1 MQINWFLWGFICG
14 GCGFYDDFILTCSF
28 FVFGLLLFVRKKEQV
43 MCKCVRI
50 CVSVYEFCVRMVELF
65 LCVEMEGLYHIN
77 QQLSELLSCILL
89 NDEVMFLVILER
101 KVQISCIFCGFICGG
116 CGFYDFIFDL
126 LLFFVEF
133 AAFL

>member
-1 MQINWFLWGFICG
+1 MYKYVWGDRYVWVCVG
-14 GCGFYDDFILTCSF
+14 MY
-28 FVFGLLLFVRKKEQV
+28 R
-43 MCKCVRI
+43 CVRI

-65 LCVEMEGLYHIN
+65 LCVEMEGLYHIY

-89 NDEVMFLVILER
+89 DDEVMFLVILER

-116 CGFYDFIFDL
+116 CGFYDFIFGL

-133 AAFL
+133 AAFS

>member
-1 MQINWFLWGFICG
+1 MYKYVWGDRYVWVCVG
-14 GCGFYDDFILTCSF
+14 MY
-28 FVFGLLLFVRKKEQV
+28 R
-43 MCKCVRI
+43 CVRI

-101 KVQISCIFCGFICGG
+101 KVQINCIFWGVTVVDSVFTMI
-116 CGFYDFIFDL
+116 L
-126 LLFFVEF
+126 LGLAPFFC
-133 AAFL
+133 